1 MAFEKVAEVGDI
13 ASGEGKTVFVGG
25 RQFALFCIGGAYYG
39 LDNECPHRDGPL
51 GEGEIEG
58 DTVLCPWHA
67 WQVNIRTGAVLHTA
81 DFCVASHACKVEDGS
96 VYMDV

>member
-1 MAFEKVAEVGDI
+1 MAFEKVAAIGEI
-13 ASGEGKTVFVGG
+13 ASGEGKTVFVRG
-25 RQFALFCIGGAYYG
+25 RQFALFCIEDAYYG

-51 GEGEIEG
+51 GEGEVEG

-67 WQVNIRTGAVLHTA
+67 WQVNVRTGEVLHTK
-81 DFCVASHACKVEDGS
+81 DFCVASHACKVENGL